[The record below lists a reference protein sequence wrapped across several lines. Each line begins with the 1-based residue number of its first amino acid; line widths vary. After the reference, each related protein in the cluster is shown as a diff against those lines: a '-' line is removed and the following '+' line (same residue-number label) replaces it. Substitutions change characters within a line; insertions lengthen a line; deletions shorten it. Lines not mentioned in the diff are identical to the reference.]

1 MVVESNGLKKT
12 IILNPMQP
20 EAQNKINPP
29 TQGVGLV
36 SSNWRVRCTLLI
48 STCLALS

>member
-1 MVVESNGLKKT
+1 MVVESNGQKKT

-29 TQGVGLV
+29 TQGIGLGWFRQIGGLDAH
-36 SSNWRVRCTLLI
+36 S
-48 STCLALS
+48 